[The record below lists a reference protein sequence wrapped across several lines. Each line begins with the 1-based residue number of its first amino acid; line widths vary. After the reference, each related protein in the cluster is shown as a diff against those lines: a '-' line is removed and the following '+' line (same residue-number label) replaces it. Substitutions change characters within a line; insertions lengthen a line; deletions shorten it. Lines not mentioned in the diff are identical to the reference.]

1 MGKLKVYVTDY
12 EYATLEPEKIE
23 FDRAG
28 ITMVPKQCKTEDDVI
43 RECADAAGLL
53 DQYAPITRKGI
64 EKLPNLKAVGR
75 YGVGVNTIDL
85 DAATE
90 HGVAVMNV
98 PDYCMDEVSNQAIAL
113 MMALQR
119 KLIILN
125 DQVQH
130 GGWDYKIAK
139 PINRLSGQTIGLLG
153 FGRIQPAA
161 TGETPET
168 RQWNP

>member
-53 DQYAPITRKGI
+53 DQYAPITRKVI

-85 DAATE
+85 DVATE
-90 HGVAVMNV
+90 HGVAVM
-98 PDYCMDEVSNQAIAL
+98 
-113 MMALQR
+113 
-119 KLIILN
+119 
-125 DQVQH
+125 
-130 GGWDYKIAK
+130 
-139 PINRLSGQTIGLLG
+139 
-153 FGRIQPAA
+153 
-161 TGETPET
+161 
-168 RQWNP
+168 